1 MSGYHK
7 LCARLIIYEPTH
19 NWLITS
25 TFSRLIKVT
34 DIESGFRHT
43 ISYIGFVCLPE
54 ARSI

>member
-7 LCARLIIYEPTH
+7 LYARLIIYEPTH